1 MLIPETADTAAAERL
16 MPRGTHWYMAIV
28 TTHTYKIQRHTK
40 KSVRGTLEH
49 TGTDCGDTQ
58 IQNTKCKEI
67 QNSKYVKIQIVDSRD
82 TADTAGSS
90 GEADA
95 N

>member
-1 MLIPETADTAAAERL
+1 MQNTK
-16 MPRGTHWYMAIV
+16 TH
-28 TTHTYKIQRHTK
+28 K
-40 KSVRGTLEH
+40 KSLKGTLEH

-95 N
+95 NCLQDFHNRIGKEGAQYGFILV